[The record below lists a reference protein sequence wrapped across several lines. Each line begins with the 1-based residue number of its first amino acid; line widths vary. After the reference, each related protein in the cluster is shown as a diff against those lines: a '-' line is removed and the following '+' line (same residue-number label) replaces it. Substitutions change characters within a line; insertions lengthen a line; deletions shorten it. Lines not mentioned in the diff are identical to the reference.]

1 MSFLTT
7 YATDAGNVKPVN
19 QDALLIKTAVVDDV
33 EVMLLCICDGMGGL
47 SMGERASAHVIRRFS
62 EWFNRCLPDVMATED
77 REGVISEQWVELL
90 ETANV
95 RLAEFGKE
103 QGINLG
109 TTCTTMLIWGKEYY
123 VIHVGD
129 SRVYEITDKIEQL
142 TSDQTVLA
150 REIAMGRVR
159 PEDAESDAR
168 GSVLLQCVGASQN
181 IDPQFFKG
189 KIRENAV
196 YLLCSDGFRHKVT
209 AEEFRKGFAPD
220 EMTDERKMER
230 QCNYFVELNKSREER
245 DNITVLLA
253 KIQD

>member
-1 MSFLTT
+1 MSILTT

-19 QDALLIKTAVVDDV
+19 QDALLIKSATADEV

-62 EWFNRCLPDVMATED
+62 EWFDVHLPEVITAED
-77 REGVISEQWVELL
+77 KEDFIREQWVELL
-90 ETANV
+90 ETANEK
-95 RLAEFGKE
+95 LAEFGKS

-109 TTCTTMLIWGKEYY
+109 TTCTTMLILGKEYY

-129 SRVYEITDKIEQL
+129 SRIYQITNKIEQL
-142 TSDQTVLA
+142 TNDQTVLA

-168 GSVLLQCVGASQN
+168 GSILLQCIGASPN

-189 KIRENAV
+189 ELKDQAV
-196 YLLCSDGFRHKVT
+196 YMLCSDGFRHKISA
-209 AEEFRKGFAPD
+209 AEFLQGFAPE
-220 EMTDERKMER
+220 EMTDEHKMER
-230 QCNYFVELNKSREER
+230 QCNYFIELNKSREER

-253 KIQD
+253 KIQG